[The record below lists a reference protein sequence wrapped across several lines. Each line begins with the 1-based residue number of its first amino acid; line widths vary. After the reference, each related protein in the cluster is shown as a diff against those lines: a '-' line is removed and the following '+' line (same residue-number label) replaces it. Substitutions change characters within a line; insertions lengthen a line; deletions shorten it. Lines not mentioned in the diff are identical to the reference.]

1 VEDFLHLLKYYGRR
15 ECMAQ
20 NLYDAV
26 IIGGG
31 PAGAAAAV
39 YAARKK
45 LKTLVITEAFGGQST
60 VSSGIQNWIGEVT
73 LSGLDLAEKLRRH
86 VEAQKGIEIK
96 TPERVVAVSQG
107 ADCIFEVKTDRST
120 TYRAKTVIVC
130 SGGRHRR
137 LGIPG
142 EEKFEGRGLAFCST
156 CDAPLYNG
164 LDAAVV
170 GGGNAA
176 LGTVIDLF
184 PYARKIY
191 LLIRSDKLKA
201 DPVTEEK
208 VKGSAKL
215 QIISNAE
222 VVEIL
227 GDRSVNRLRY
237 KDKRAGEVKELA
249 VNGVFVQIGLSANSD
264 FIRSVIDT
272 NQAGEIIVEH
282 RTGQTSKKGIFA
294 AGDVTDDPFKQNNI
308 SAGDGVR
315 AALSAYNFILNIQKY
330 SHCAEKEE

>member
-1 VEDFLHLLKYYGRR
+1 MTQD
-15 ECMAQ
+15 
-20 NLYDAV
+20 LYDAV

-45 LKTLVITEAFGGQST
+45 LKTLVITEEFGGQSV
-60 VSSGIQNWIGEVT
+60 VSTSIENWIGEVS
-73 LSGLDLAEKLRRH
+73 LSGLDLAGKLKGH
-86 VEAQKGIEIK
+86 VEAQKGIEIRI
-96 TPERVVAVSQG
+96 PERVVAVTQG
-107 ADCIFEVKTDRST
+107 GDCNFEVKTDGGQAYRS
-120 TYRAKTVIVC
+120 KTLIVC

-142 EEKFEGRGLAFCST
+142 EEKLEGKGLAFCST
-156 CDAPLYNG
+156 CDAPFYNG
-164 LDAAVV
+164 LDVAVV
-170 GGGNAA
+170 GSGNSA
-176 LGTVIDLF
+176 LEALVDLI

-191 LLIRSDKLKA
+191 LLIRSEKPKG

-208 VKGSAKL
+208 VRGSAKL
-215 QIISNAE
+215 QMISHAE

-227 GDRSVNRLRY
+227 GDRTVTGLRY
-237 KDKRAGEVKELA
+237 KDTRAGKVKELA
-249 VNGVFVQIGLSANSD
+249 VSGVFVQIGLSPNSD
-264 FIRSVIDT
+264 FIRSLVDT

-282 RTGQTSKKGIFA
+282 RTAQTSKKGIFA

-315 AALSAYNFILNIQKY
+315 AALSAYQFILNIQKY
-330 SHCAEKEE
+330 SPCAVQED

>member
-1 VEDFLHLLKYYGRR
+1 
-15 ECMAQ
+15 MAQ
-20 NLYDAV
+20 DLYDTV

-45 LKTLVITEAFGGQST
+45 LKTLVITEAFGGQSM
-60 VSSGIQNWIGEVT
+60 VSASIQNWVGEVA
-73 LSGLDLAEKLRRH
+73 LPGLDLAEKLRRH
-86 VEAQKGIEIK
+86 VEAQEGIEIK
-96 TPERVVAVSQG
+96 RQERVISVTQG
-107 ADCIFEVKTDRST
+107 VDCIFEVKTDSGQAYRS
-120 TYRAKTVIVC
+120 KTVVVC

-156 CDAPLYNG
+156 CDAPFYNG
-164 LDAAVV
+164 LDVAVV
-170 GGGNAA
+170 GSGNAA
-176 LGTVIDLF
+176 LESVVDLI

-191 LLIRSDKLKA
+191 LLMRGEKLKG

-222 VVEIL
+222 VEEIV
-227 GDRSVNRLRY
+227 GDKTMTGLRY
-237 KDKRAGEVKELA
+237 EDKKAGQVKELA
-249 VNGVFVQIGLSANSD
+249 VSGVFVQIGLSPNSD
-264 FIRSVIDT
+264 FIRSLVDT

-315 AALSAYNFILNIQKY
+315 AALSAYQFILNIQKY
-330 SHCAEKEE
+330 SPCADREE

>member
-1 VEDFLHLLKYYGRR
+1 
-15 ECMAQ
+15 MAQ
-20 NLYDAV
+20 NLYDTV

-39 YAARKK
+39 YAARKR
-45 LKTLVITEAFGGQST
+45 LRTLVITEAFGGQSM
-60 VSSGIQNWIGEVT
+60 VSSSIQNWVGEVA
-73 LSGLDLAEKLRRH
+73 LLGLDLAEKLRRH
-86 VEAQKGIEIK
+86 VEAQKGVEIK
-96 TPERVVAVSQG
+96 TPERVVAVTQG
-107 ADCIFEVKTDRST
+107 PDCIFEVKTDGGST
-120 TYRAKTVIVC
+120 YQSKTVIVC

-156 CDAPLYNG
+156 CDAPFYNG
-164 LDAAVV
+164 LDVAVV
-170 GGGNAA
+170 GSGNAA
-176 LGTVIDLF
+176 LEAVVDLI
-184 PYARKIY
+184 PYTRKIY
-191 LLIRSDKLKA
+191 LLIRSEKLKG

-215 QIISNAE
+215 QIIGNVE
-222 VVEIL
+222 VVEML
-227 GDRSVNRLRY
+227 GDKTMTGLRY
-237 KDKRAGEVKELA
+237 KDRGTGEVKELA
-249 VNGVFVQIGLSANSD
+249 VSGVFVQIGLSANSD
-264 FIRSVIDT
+264 FVRSLIDT

-330 SHCAEKEE
+330 SPCADKEE

>member
-1 VEDFLHLLKYYGRR
+1 
-15 ECMAQ
+15 MAQ
-20 NLYDAV
+20 DLYDTV
-26 IIGGG
+26 VIGGG

-39 YAARKK
+39 YAARKR
-45 LKTLVITEAFGGQST
+45 LKTLVVTEAFGGQSM
-60 VSSGIQNWIGEVT
+60 VSSSIQNWIGEVA

-96 TPERVVAVSQG
+96 IPERVVAVTQG
-107 ADCIFEVKTDRST
+107 ADCIFEVKTDGGT
-120 TYRAKTVIVC
+120 TYRSKTVIVC

-156 CDAPLYNG
+156 CDAPFYNG
-164 LDAAVV
+164 LGVAVV
-170 GGGNAA
+170 GSGNAA
-176 LGTVIDLF
+176 LEAVVDLI
-184 PYARKIY
+184 PYAHKIY
-191 LLIRSDKLKA
+191 LLIRSGELKG

-208 VKGSAKL
+208 AKGSARL

-227 GDRSVNRLRY
+227 GDQTVNRLRY
-237 KDKRAGEVKELA
+237 KDKRTGEVKELA
-249 VNGVFVQIGLSANSD
+249 VSGVFVQIGLSANSD
-264 FIRSVIDT
+264 FIRSLIDT

-282 RTGQTSKKGIFA
+282 RTAQTSKKGIFA

-315 AALSAYNFILNIQKY
+315 TSLSAYQFVLNIQKY
-330 SHCAEKEE
+330 SPCADKEE

>member
-1 VEDFLHLLKYYGRR
+1 
-15 ECMAQ
+15 MAQ
-20 NLYDAV
+20 DLYDAV
-26 IIGGG
+26 VIGGG

-45 LKTLVITEAFGGQST
+45 LKTLVVTEAFGGQSMA
-60 VSSGIQNWIGEVT
+60 SSDIENWIGEVT
-73 LSGLDLAEKLRRH
+73 LSGLDLAEKLKKH
-86 VEAQKGIEIK
+86 VEAQKGVEIK

-107 ADCIFEVKTDRST
+107 TDCAFGVKTDSGNV
-120 TYRAKTVIVC
+120 YWSKTLIVC

-137 LGIPG
+137 LDIPG

-164 LDAAVV
+164 LDVAVV
-170 GGGNAA
+170 GGGNSA
-176 LGTVIDLF
+176 LEGVVDLI

-191 LLIRSDKLKA
+191 LLMRGEKLKG

-215 QIISNAE
+215 QVISNAQ
-222 VVEIL
+222 VVKIL
-227 GDRSVNRLRY
+227 GDKSVSGLRY
-237 KDKRAGEVKELA
+237 RDKRTGEVTELA
-249 VNGVFVQIGLSANSD
+249 ISGVFVQIGLSANSD
-264 FIRSVIDT
+264 FIRDLIDT

-294 AGDVTDDPFKQNNI
+294 ASDVTDDPFKQNNI

-315 AALSAYNFILNIQKY
+315 AALSAYQFILNIQKY
-330 SHCAEKEE
+330 SPCADKEE

>member
-1 VEDFLHLLKYYGRR
+1 
-15 ECMAQ
+15 MAQ
-20 NLYDAV
+20 DLYDAV
-26 IIGGG
+26 VIGGG

-45 LKTLVITEAFGGQST
+45 LKTLVVTEAFGGQSMA
-60 VSSGIQNWIGEVT
+60 SSDIENWIGEVT
-73 LSGLDLAEKLRRH
+73 LSGLDLAEKLKKH
-86 VEAQKGIEIK
+86 VEAQKGVEIK

-107 ADCIFEVKTDRST
+107 TDCAFGVKMDSGNV
-120 TYRAKTVIVC
+120 YWSKTLIVC

-137 LGIPG
+137 LDIPG

-164 LDAAVV
+164 LDVAVV
-170 GGGNAA
+170 GGGNSA
-176 LGTVIDLF
+176 LEGVVDLI

-191 LLIRSDKLKA
+191 LLIRGEKLKG

-215 QIISNAE
+215 QVISNAQ

-227 GDRSVNRLRY
+227 GDKSVSGLRY
-237 KDKRAGEVKELA
+237 RDKRTGEVTELA
-249 VNGVFVQIGLSANSD
+249 ISGVFVQIGLSANSD
-264 FIRSVIDT
+264 FIRDLIDT

-315 AALSAYNFILNIQKY
+315 AALSAYQFILNIQKY
-330 SHCAEKEE
+330 SPCADKEE

>member
-1 VEDFLHLLKYYGRR
+1 
-15 ECMAQ
+15 MAQ
-20 NLYDAV
+20 DLYDTV

-45 LKTLVITEAFGGQST
+45 LKTLVVTEAFGGQSM
-60 VSSGIQNWIGEVT
+60 VSSSIENWIGEPT
-73 LSGLDLAEKLRRH
+73 LSGLDLAEKLKKH
-86 VEAQKGIEIK
+86 VEAQKGVEIK

-107 ADCIFEVKTDRST
+107 ADCAFEVKTGNGNVYRS
-120 TYRAKTVIVC
+120 KTLIVC

-137 LGIPG
+137 LDIPG
-142 EEKFEGRGLAFCST
+142 EDKFEGRGLAFCST
-156 CDAPLYNG
+156 CDAPLYNE
-164 LDAAVV
+164 LDVAVV
-170 GGGNAA
+170 GGGNSA
-176 LGTVIDLF
+176 LEAVVDLI

-191 LLIRSDKLKA
+191 LFIRGEKLKG

-215 QIISNAE
+215 QMISNAE

-227 GDRSVNRLRY
+227 GDRTVSALRY
-237 KDKRAGEVKELA
+237 KDKKGGEVKALA
-249 VNGVFVQIGLSANSD
+249 VGGVFVQIGMSANSD
-264 FIRSVIDT
+264 FIRDLIDT

-282 RTGQTSKKGIFA
+282 RTAQTSKKGIFA

-315 AALSAYNFILNIQKY
+315 AALSVYQFILKIQKY
-330 SHCAEKEE
+330 SPCADKEE

>member
-1 VEDFLHLLKYYGRR
+1 
-15 ECMAQ
+15 MAQ
-20 NLYDAV
+20 NLYDTV
-26 IIGGG
+26 VIGGG

-45 LKTLVITEAFGGQST
+45 LKTLVITEAFGGQSMI
-60 VSSGIQNWIGEVT
+60 SSSIQNWIGEVG

-86 VEAQKGIEIK
+86 VEAQKGIEIE
-96 TPERVVAVSQG
+96 TPERVVAVTQG

-120 TYRAKTVIVC
+120 TYRSKTVIVC

-137 LGIPG
+137 LDIPG

-156 CDAPLYNG
+156 CDAPFYNG
-164 LDAAVV
+164 LDVAVV
-170 GGGNAA
+170 GSGNTA
-176 LGTVIDLF
+176 LETVVDLI
-184 PYARKIY
+184 PYAHKIY
-191 LLIRSDKLKA
+191 LLIRAERLKG

-227 GDRSVNRLRY
+227 GDQTVNRLRY
-237 KDKRAGEVKELA
+237 KDERTGEVKELA
-249 VNGVFVQIGLSANSD
+249 VSGVFVQIGLSANSD
-264 FIRSVIDT
+264 FIRPLIDT

-315 AALSAYNFILNIQKY
+315 AALSAYQFVLNIQKY
-330 SHCAEKEE
+330 SPCADEEE

>member
-1 VEDFLHLLKYYGRR
+1 
-15 ECMAQ
+15 MAQ
-20 NLYDAV
+20 DLYDTV

-45 LKTLVITEAFGGQST
+45 LKTLVITEAFGGQSK
-60 VSSGIQNWIGEVT
+60 VSASIQNWIGEVS
-73 LSGLDLAEKLRRH
+73 LSGLELAEKLKKH
-86 VEAQKGIEIK
+86 VEAQKGIEIRI
-96 TPERVVAVSQG
+96 PERVVDVTQG
-107 ADCIFEVKTDRST
+107 ADCIFEVKTKESH
-120 TYRAKTVIVC
+120 TYRSKTVIVC

-156 CDAPLYNG
+156 CDAPFYNG
-164 LDAAVV
+164 LDVAVV
-170 GGGNAA
+170 GSGNAA
-176 LGTVIDLF
+176 LETVIDLI

-191 LLIRSDKLKA
+191 LLIRSERTKG

-208 VKGSAKL
+208 VRALSKL
-215 QIISNAE
+215 QIISNVE
-222 VVEIL
+222 VQEIR
-227 GDRSVNRLRY
+227 GDQSVSGLRY
-237 KDKRAGEVKELA
+237 KDKKTGEVKELA
-249 VNGVFVQIGLSANSD
+249 VGGVFVQIGLSANSE
-264 FIRSVIDT
+264 FIRSLVDT
-272 NQAGEIIVEH
+272 NQAGEVIVEH

-315 AALSAYNFILNIQKY
+315 AALSAYHFILNIQKY
-330 SHCAEKEE
+330 SPCADREE

>member
-1 VEDFLHLLKYYGRR
+1 
-15 ECMAQ
+15 MAQ
-20 NLYDAV
+20 DLYDTA

-60 VSSGIQNWIGEVT
+60 VSSGIQNWIGEAT
-73 LSGLDLAEKLRRH
+73 ISGLDLAEKLKRH
-86 VEAQKGIEIK
+86 VEAQTGIEIR
-96 TPERVVAVSQG
+96 TPERVVSVTQG
-107 ADCIFEVKTDRST
+107 ADCIFKVKTDGGNLYRS
-120 TYRAKTVIVC
+120 KTVIVC
-130 SGGRHRR
+130 SGGGHRC

-156 CDAPLYNG
+156 CDAPFYNG
-164 LDAAVV
+164 LDVAVV
-170 GGGNAA
+170 GSGNAA
-176 LGTVIDLF
+176 LESVIDLI

-191 LLIRSDKLKA
+191 LLIRSEKLKG

-208 VKGSAKL
+208 VRGSSKL
-215 QIISNAE
+215 QIISNVE
-222 VVEIL
+222 VEEIL
-227 GDRSVNRLRY
+227 GDKTMTGLRY
-237 KDKRAGEVKELA
+237 KDKRTGEVKELA
-249 VNGVFVQIGLSANSD
+249 VSGVFVQIGLSANSD
-264 FIRSVIDT
+264 FIRSLIDT

-315 AALSAYNFILNIQKY
+315 AALSAYHFILNIQKY
-330 SHCAEKEE
+330 SPCADKEE